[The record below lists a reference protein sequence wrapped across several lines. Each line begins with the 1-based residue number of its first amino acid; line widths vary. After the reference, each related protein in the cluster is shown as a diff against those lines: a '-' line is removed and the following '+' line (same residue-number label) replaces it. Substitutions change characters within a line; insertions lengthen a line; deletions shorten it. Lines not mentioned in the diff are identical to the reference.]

1 MCFYTPTEDLKEKIY
16 HRRFRIASPQVPLT
30 HRSVGILSDASAPVV
45 TAGVRVA
52 VSAADG
58 AFFSPPGG
66 SEGTEYELATHSV
79 RVRRTGTL
87 LDINALWD
95 MEGRFC

>member
-1 MCFYTPTEDLKEKIY
+1 MSN
-16 HRRFRIASPQVPLT
+16 A
-30 HRSVGILSDASAPVV
+30 AAV
-45 TAGVRVA
+45 TAN
-52 VSAADG
+52 SASVADG
-58 AFFSPPGG
+58 ALFSPASG

-95 MEGRFC
+95 MEGRRGGVRICSAGMGR